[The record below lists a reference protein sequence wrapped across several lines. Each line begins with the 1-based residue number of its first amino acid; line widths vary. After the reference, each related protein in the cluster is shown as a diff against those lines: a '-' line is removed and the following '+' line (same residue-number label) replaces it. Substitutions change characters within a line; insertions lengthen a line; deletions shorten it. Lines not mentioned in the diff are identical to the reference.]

1 MRPTKANLKKIIN
14 WDESE
19 NIVYT
24 KAEVIEMAY
33 LLLSRRS
40 GRLYLPRP
48 SNLRLGT
55 PRGWGLKVD
64 GAEGIV
70 ITNIKIHYFE
80 TL

>member
-1 MRPTKANLKKIIN
+1 MSPTKANLKKIIH
-14 WDESE
+14 WHKSE

-24 KAEVIEMAY
+24 KAEVIELAY

-40 GRLYLPRP
+40 GTLYLPLP
-48 SNLRLGT
+48 SNFRLGS